1 MLDLL
6 AQLYDIDA
14 LRFPLWDLLD
24 TLNLDGIV
32 AKGIDLAGLI
42 LHEDWSVSPKQ

>member
-6 AQLYDIDA
+6 DQLYDIDA
-14 LRFPLWDLLD
+14 IRFPLWGLLD

-32 AKGIDLAGLI
+32 AKMITFTGRVLY
-42 LHEDWSVSPKQ
+42 EDFSIGGK

>member
-14 LRFPLWDLLD
+14 IRFPLWDTLAL
-24 TLNLDGIV
+24 LNLDGIV
-32 AKGIDLAGLI
+32 AKGIDFTGFI
-42 LHEDWSVSPKQ
+42 LWEDHSISPK

>member
-6 AQLYDIDA
+6 TQLYDIDA

-24 TLNLDGIV
+24 TLNLDSIA
-32 AKGIDLAGLI
+32 AKCITFTGHVLY
-42 LHEDWSVSPKQ
+42 EDFSIGGK

>member
-14 LRFPLWDLLD
+14 IRFPLWDMLHL
-24 TLNLDGIV
+24 LNLDGIV
-32 AKGIDLAGLI
+32 AKGITFTGHYLY
-42 LHEDWSVSPKQ
+42 EDFSIGGK

>member
-14 LRFPLWDLLD
+14 LRFPLWDMLSL
-24 TLNLDGIV
+24 LNLDGIV
-32 AKGIDLAGLI
+32 AKGIDLAGFI
-42 LHEDWSVSPKQ
+42 LWEDYSISPK